1 MAVAERAERR
11 SDAVSAF
18 IVLLE
23 CDCEAAAAAAAA
35 AGGRHFVA
43 CGLLSE
49 RRNGNGV
56 KITMLFVLIDNVGRE
71 MHAETSTRSNIHNQ
85 TGTHTHTKGGHTNAR
100 ETCDAQIFFQPSA
113 TNLKIFHSYVDQ
125 ATQTD

>member
-23 CDCEAAAAAAAA
+23 CDCDAAAAAAAA

-85 TGTHTHTKGGHTNAR
+85 TGTHTHRHKGGTHKRTRDLRRAN
-100 ETCDAQIFFQPSA
+100 FFSA
-113 TNLKIFHSYVDQ
+113 VGDKLKNFPLLCRSGY
-125 ATQTD
+125 TD

>member
-23 CDCEAAAAAAAA
+23 CDCDAAAAAAAGA
-35 AGGRHFVA
+35 GAGGRHFVA

-56 KITMLFVLIDNVGRE
+56 KITMLFVIIDNVGRE
-71 MHAETSTRSNIHNQ
+71 MHAETGTRSNIHKQ
-85 TGTHTHTKGGHTNAR
+85 TCTHTHTKGDTRHTDTR
-100 ETCDAQIFFQPSA
+100 ETCDAQIFFSRRRQSKNFS
-113 TNLKIFHSYVDQ
+113 TLL
-125 ATQTD
+125 